1 MKNQNEI
8 NKLIDAEYES
18 RERRLRHTM
27 LYCSIVFIAIS
38 VTTVAYSMVEVNNTT
53 TELMY
58 NLGTDLD

>member
-1 MKNQNEI
+1 MKNRDEI
-8 NKLIDAEYES
+8 KKLIDAEYQS
-18 RERRLRHTM
+18 TERRLRHTM

>member
-18 RERRLRHTM
+18 RERRMRHTM
-27 LYCSIVFIAIS
+27 LYCSLIFLAIS
-38 VTTVAYSMVEVNNTT
+38 VTTIACKMVEVDKTT

-58 NLGTDLD
+58 NLGLDLD